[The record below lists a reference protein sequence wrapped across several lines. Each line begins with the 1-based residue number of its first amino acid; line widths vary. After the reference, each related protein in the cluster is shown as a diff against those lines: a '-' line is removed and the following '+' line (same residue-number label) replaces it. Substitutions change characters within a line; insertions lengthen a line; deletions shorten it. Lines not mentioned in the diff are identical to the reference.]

1 MQDAV
6 YKGTRGC
13 GLVFAS
19 SISSLICCMHAS
31 IKLNSSG
38 HTGQVA
44 WQEQVSTR
52 FTLMSLSSLVSDKT
66 LLAPR
71 KAAHRN
77 NTPPLLWSWYYIYLL
92 EGNITSKQYH

>member
-1 MQDAV
+1 MQDASIQ
-6 YKGTRGC
+6 RDQRMR
-13 GLVFAS
+13 VFAS

-52 FTLMSLSSLVSDKT
+52 FTLMSLSSLVSEKT
-66 LLAPR
+66 LLAPK
-71 KAAHRN
+71 KAAHREYIMIIII
-77 NTPPLLWSWYYIYLL
+77 LLCCCGLGTTFTY
-92 EGNITSKQYH
+92 